1 MNFPKWWAP
10 NLVSVPRKKKILY
23 GLLAET
29 IDFEKHTQLWKKYMD
44 PLSSV
49 WVTLNEKP
57 PEIADAY
64 WMTKEKCVIL
74 NIIYVYFVTMCS
86 KISILQTF

>member
-1 MNFPKWWAP
+1 
-10 NLVSVPRKKKILY
+10 
-23 GLLAET
+23 
-29 IDFEKHTQLWKKYMD
+29 MD

-57 PEIADAY
+57 PEIADAF